1 MDPKRDTLLP
11 HFCQTAS
18 FNSGS
23 SSFSPQQPN
32 GAAACYA
39 RIPEVHRRM
48 QHLPVLHTQTISNN
62 NFCRQPGHIIRFVT
76 QFCHIVGTLF
86 FSGIVL
92 QRTKFILRR
101 LQSIDVTLRPQYQ
114 QPDCQSRRSAVLFAG
129 DFVLSLYQR

>member
-1 MDPKRDTLLP
+1 M
-11 HFCQTAS
+11 A
-18 FNSGS
+18 
-23 SSFSPQQPN
+23 PQLVTPESQ
-32 GAAACYA
+32 
-39 RIPEVHRRM
+39 EVHRRM

-101 LQSIDVTLRPQYQ
+101 LQSIDVTLRPHNISSLTANLVDQLCFSQ
-114 QPDCQSRRSAVLFAG
+114 AILFFLFIRDSVG
-129 DFVLSLYQR
+129 KFRVITYLTLFL